1 MDLKILEFLTLIIG
15 IYMAWNIGANDVAN
29 AISTSVGS
37 KALTLKKAILIAAI
51 LEFIGAYFLGGN
63 VSKTIQS
70 GIVNPDI
77 FFNDYFIFVLGMLS
91 ALLATSLWLNLA
103 SYLKM
108 PVSTTHAIVGAIVG
122 FGAVVGGAKAVHWN
136 LVTKIALSWVITPL
150 ISGII
155 SYYIFTF
162 LQKKILYN
170 LSPLRATKKL
180 VPIFIFFTFFVFM
193 QSLVFSNLTNLKIPI
208 STNLAF
214 LFVIFLAALIALI
227 SFFLIKKIKLDTCH
241 VVLHNPGQV
250 LSLEKAQKHL
260 LRLKLIS
267 KGDIKIKTS
276 KILDDVNEMLK
287 DAKEKTKFSE
297 MSKEYIKVE
306 KIFGYLQV
314 ISLCLIAFAHGSNDV
329 ANAIGPVSAIV
340 QTINLK
346 SVNFNGSIP
355 PWILLLGAFGIV
367 LGLAT
372 WGYRVVETIG
382 HKITALTPSRG
393 FSAEFGAATTILI
406 ASKLSLPIST
416 THALVGS
423 VLGVGLAK
431 GLSSLNLKMLKDI
444 VVSWII
450 TLPISAFLSI
460 LVFYLLKLI
469 FY

>member
-15 IYMAWNIGANDVAN
+15 IYMAWNIGANDIAN

-37 KALTLKKAILIAAI
+37 KALTLKKAIFVAAI
-51 LEFIGAYFLGGN
+51 FEFLGAYYLGGN

-70 GIVNPDI
+70 GIVNPEI
-77 FFNDYFIFVLGMLS
+77 FFNDYFIFILGMIS

-122 FGAVVGGAKAVHWN
+122 FGAIVGGTSAVNWN
-136 LVTKIALSWVITPL
+136 LVFKIALSWIVTPCV
-150 ISGII
+150 SGII
-155 SYYIFTF
+155 SYYIFIF
-162 LQKKILYN
+162 LQRKILYS
-170 LSPLRATKKL
+170 LSPLKATKKL
-180 VPIFIFFTFFVFM
+180 VPILIFFTFFVFM
-193 QSLVFSNLTNLKIPI
+193 QSLIFSNLTNLKIPLSI
-208 STNLAF
+208 HFAF
-214 LFVIFLAALIALI
+214 LLVIALALLIAFI
-227 SFFLIKKIKLDTCH
+227 SFFLIKKIKLDSCH
-241 VVLHNPGQV
+241 IVLHHPQQV

-260 LRLKLIS
+260 LRLKLNS
-267 KGDIKIKTS
+267 KGNTQIKAS
-276 KILDDVNEMLK
+276 KVLDDVNEMLE
-287 DAKEKTKFSE
+287 DVKEKTKFSE
-297 MSKEYIKVE
+297 MSKEYLKVE

-314 ISLCLIAFAHGSNDV
+314 FSVCLIAFAHGSNDV
-329 ANAIGPVSAIV
+329 ANAIGPVSAII

-346 SVNFNGSIP
+346 SVNFNSYIP
-355 PWILLLGAFGIV
+355 SWILFLGASGIV

-393 FSAEFGAATTILI
+393 FAAEFGAATTILI

-431 GLSSLNLKMLKDI
+431 GISSLNLRILKDI
-444 VVSWII
+444 VLSWII